1 MDKIVFVGFDEPGSA
16 RRPEGLVDELV
27 GLDRLRHPGIA
38 LQHQDREATE
48 ELRRGHLPEHHV
60 VAMLSVWTTSADD
73 PALHDVA
80 RRLAPRV
87 AAYLVDE
94 TVPRWEADE
103 PAPGAVTLTSLLHRP
118 SSSSVQGFLDHWF
131 DVHLPMSLR
140 IHPQWTYVANVVSE
154 ALTPGAPAADA
165 ICEEGFRDVADVLDP
180 TRFFGGDG
188 GDWRANR
195 RTIGID
201 VPLFVDQVRSVS
213 TIMREE
219 RLRPLPVRG

>member
-1 MDKIVFVGFDEPGSA
+1 VEKLVFVGFDEPRSD
-16 RRPEGLVDELV
+16 RRPEDLAAELV
-27 GLDRLRHPGIA
+27 ALDHVRHPGIA
-38 LQHQDREATE
+38 LQLEDRAATE

-60 VAMLSVWTTSADD
+60 VAMLAVWTDSTDD
-73 PALHDVA
+73 PALHHIA

-94 TVPRWEADE
+94 TIPRWEANE
-103 PAPGAVTLTSLLHRP
+103 PAAGAVTLTSLLHRP
-118 SSSSVQGFLDHWF
+118 PSLSVQEFLDHWF
-131 DVHLPMSLR
+131 EVHLPMSLR

-154 ALTPGAPAADA
+154 ALTPSAPAADA

-195 RTIGID
+195 RTIGAD